1 MYFAFGFQISDDA
14 WQYLKKFLTD
24 GILAFEIIFTYNDDG
39 DAIDVSG
46 FKEIDPLTIKP
57 HVKKATNG
65 DDIKGWVQDNGTDD
79 D

>member
-1 MYFAFGFQISDDA
+1 M
-14 WQYLKKFLTD
+14 
-24 GILAFEIIFTYNDDG
+24 AFEIIFTYNDDG
-39 DAIDVSG
+39 DATDVSG